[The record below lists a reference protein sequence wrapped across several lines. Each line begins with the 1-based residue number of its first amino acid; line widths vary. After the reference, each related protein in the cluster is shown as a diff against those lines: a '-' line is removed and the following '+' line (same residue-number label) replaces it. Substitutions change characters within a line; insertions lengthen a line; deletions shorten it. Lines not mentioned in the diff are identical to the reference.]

1 MSSSMQLNHPGGG
14 PPSGTPF
21 NSLPVDTK
29 AHTFVPP
36 KYKEAEKPN
45 FLQSIIQR
53 GRIPIGENTF

>member
-1 MSSSMQLNHPGGG
+1 
-14 PPSGTPF
+14 
-21 NSLPVDTK
+21 
-29 AHTFVPP
+29 VPP